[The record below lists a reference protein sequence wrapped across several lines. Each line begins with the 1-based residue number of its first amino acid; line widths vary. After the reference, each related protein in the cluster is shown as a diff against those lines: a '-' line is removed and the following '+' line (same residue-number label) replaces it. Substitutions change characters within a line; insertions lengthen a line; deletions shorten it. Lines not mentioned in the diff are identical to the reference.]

1 MYNSVI
7 TLIDVQK
14 TIDEYGDAVEARSE
28 RNVFASLKSVSQS
41 EFYQAHAVG
50 LKPEVKFVLADYLDY
65 KGEMVLRFQDFNE
78 DEAQEYSVIRTYR
91 NGTELE
97 LVCKRG
103 ID

>member
-14 TIDEYGDAVEARSE
+14 TIDEYGDAVEVRSE
-28 RNVFASLKSVSQS
+28 RNVFASLKSVSQT

-65 KGEMVLRFQDFNE
+65 KGETILRFQDFNE
-78 DEAQEYSVIRTYR
+78 TDAQEYSIIRTYR
-91 NGTELE
+91 NGIELE

-103 ID
+103 VD

>member
-14 TIDEYGDAVEARSE
+14 TIDEYGDAVEVRSE
-28 RNVFASLKSVSQS
+28 RNVFASLKSVSQT

-65 KGEMVLRFQDFNE
+65 KGEMILRFQDFNE
-78 DEAQEYSVIRTYR
+78 TDAQEYSIIRTYR
-91 NGTELE
+91 NGIELE

-103 ID
+103 VD